1 MRHTD
6 TLVIGAGL
14 AGLATGWF
22 ARQAGLD
29 LQVLE
34 AASIP
39 GGVAITH
46 RDKGYQFDVTGHW
59 LHMRDPGIKE
69 AFGSLT
75 PMTSVVRKSMIF
87 THDRFVAYPFQSN
100 LRDLPDPVKVRCLM
114 DAIEA
119 HCRRKQGLPQPER
132 FGDFVLHHFGQGI
145 ADEFMFP
152 YNQKLWGVEPNE
164 ISHAWTQ
171 RFVPVPDL
179 KGIVEGCFTDK
190 NLAAGYNASFSYPP
204 TGGIDHFSNALAA
217 QVPTVEYGKRVV
229 RIHAAERWL
238 ETSDGVRRPYRNLVT
253 SMPLKALISCLVDA
267 PEEIRNAGAAL
278 SCTSLSYFDLGL
290 NRPALQGLH
299 WVYLPQPGLPLY
311 RLGCYSNA
319 IPAMAP
325 PGCSS
330 IYVELASGV
339 PLDPEA
345 ALDATLGVISAMGD
359 PVTRQNVEVCTLRT
373 EAFSYVI
380 YDHKYE
386 KARSVCLSYLE
397 DNAIH
402 SIGRY
407 GKWVYASM
415 EDALIDGREIV
426 ERLAGRKIN
435 G

>member
-1 MRHTD
+1 MRHSD

-22 ARQAGLD
+22 ARQAGMD
-29 LQVLE
+29 VQILE
-34 AASIP
+34 GADGP

-46 RDKGYQFDVTGHW
+46 REKGYQFDVTGHW

-69 AFGSLT
+69 AFGALT

-87 THDRFVAYPFQSN
+87 THGRFVAYPFQSN
-100 LRDLPDPVKVRCLM
+100 LRDLPDPIKIRCLM
-114 DAIEA
+114 DAIQA
-119 HCRRKQGLPQPER
+119 HCRRQQGLPQPNK
-132 FGDFVLHHFGQGI
+132 FGEFVLHHFGQGI
-145 ADEFMFP
+145 AEEFMFP
-152 YNQKLWGVEPNE
+152 YNQKLWGVEPDE

-204 TGGIDHFSNALAA
+204 EGGIDHFAKALAA
-217 QVPTVEYGKRVV
+217 QVPNVEYGNRVARV
-229 RIHAAERWL
+229 HAGERWL
-238 ETSDGVRRPYRNLVT
+238 EMGNGDRRPYRKLVT
-253 SMPLKALISCLVDA
+253 SMPLKSLIEALVDA
-267 PEEIRNAGAAL
+267 PEAVKRAGEAL
-278 SCTSLSYFDLGL
+278 RCTSLSYFDLGL

-325 PGCSS
+325 AGCSS

-339 PLDPEA
+339 PLDPDA
-345 ALDATLGVISAMGD
+345 ALDATLDVISQMGD
-359 PVTRQNVEVCTLRT
+359 PVDRSNVDVCRLRN

-386 KARSVCLSYLE
+386 EARSVCLDYLAKN
-397 DNAIH
+397 DIF